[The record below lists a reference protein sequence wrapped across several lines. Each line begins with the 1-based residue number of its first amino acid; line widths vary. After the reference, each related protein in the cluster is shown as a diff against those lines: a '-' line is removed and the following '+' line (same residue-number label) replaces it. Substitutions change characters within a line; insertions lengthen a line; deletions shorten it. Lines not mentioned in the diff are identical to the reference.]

1 MVGDMVDMAVWSGAP
16 ADVRAVTPVAEDQGE
31 ATQGEATEVV
41 AMEVAEVVATEVAG
55 TEATR
60 AKRRPQVRLHCKA
73 RRSSRRVFLAMY

>member
-41 AMEVAEVVATEVAG
+41 AMEVAEVAG